1 MTFNLFN
8 EVYFKIPLSQAPS
21 RKPALPPPQP
31 PETVSLIIN
40 INHHHLVSSS
50 QGGISVTERTEEMD
64 GLQDRSPFYVE
75 SSSKCCLWL
84 VRIPAPDVL
93 DFISRFIRFYLLP
106 IVNVCVQVEP
116 WRWPSRKQG
125 SWGRGQQAKG
135 ERGEQFDFLEVL
147 GIFGILGER
156 AVG

>member
-1 MTFNLFN
+1 M
-8 EVYFKIPLSQAPS
+8 LSVA
-21 RKPALPPPQP
+21 
-31 PETVSLIIN
+31 
-40 INHHHLVSSS
+40 SSYS
-50 QGGISVTERTEEMD
+50 T
-64 GLQDRSPFYVE
+64 
-75 SSSKCCLWL
+75 
-84 VRIPAPDVL
+84 APDVL

-116 WRWPSRKQG
+116 WRWPGRKQG
-125 SWGRGQQAKG
+125 SWGREQDKG

>member
-1 MTFNLFN
+1 MKFI
-8 EVYFKIPLSQAPS
+8 FKFIFPSQAPS

-93 DFISRFIRFYLLP
+93 GFISRLFSFYLLP

>member
-1 MTFNLFN
+1 
-8 EVYFKIPLSQAPS
+8 
-21 RKPALPPPQP
+21 
-31 PETVSLIIN
+31 
-40 INHHHLVSSS
+40 
-50 QGGISVTERTEEMD
+50 MD

-116 WRWPSRKQG
+116 WRWPSGKQG
-125 SWGRGQQAKG
+125 GWGRGQQAKG